1 MPLGHRIQLTPE
13 QRRAL
18 EQLRDRSPK
27 PYLRERASALLKVA
41 DGEYAA
47 EVARSGLLRRREPDT
62 LYTWLR
68 RFEEEGIA
76 GLEVRPGCGRKPAF
90 SP

>member
-1 MPLGHRIQLTPE
+1 MHAGRQVQLDP
-13 QRRAL
+13 QDRRLL

-27 PYLRERASALLKVA
+27 PYLRERAAAILKVA

-47 EVARSGLLRRREPDT
+47 TVARSGLLRSREPDT
-62 LYTWLR
+62 VYAWIE
-68 RFEEEGIA
+68 RFEREGIA
-76 GLEVRPGCGRKPAF
+76 GLEVRAGRGRKPAF